1 MELAELR
8 ENLFKLF
15 EIDSIED
22 LGKALFDACLDNNYE
37 KHAAFCELVPDLDS
51 DWLQRVWQY
60 HLADRKDKKQDFTPK
75 SLAMLLAELTD
86 NGGDNIDLCAG
97 TGALTIQVWV
107 KNPDRHFECYELD
120 ENLIPFLL
128 FNLAVR
134 NMDATVYNGDCL
146 SMNFETIYRITKGE
160 KFGTISVEKS
170 ERGKQ
175 SPVQHQMEK
184 GGLSLF
190 G

>member
-1 MELAELR
+1 MELTDLR
-8 ENLFKLF
+8 ENLFRLF
-15 EIDSIED
+15 EISDIEA
-22 LGKALFDACLDNNYE
+22 LGNALYNACINNDIE
-37 KHAAFCELVPDLDS
+37 KYQSFCEFVPDLNS

-60 HLADRKDKKQDFTPK
+60 HLADRKEKKQDFTPR

-97 TGALTIQVWV
+97 TGALTIQAWV

-120 ENLIPFLL
+120 NNLIPFLL

-146 SMNFETIYRITKGE
+146 TMKFEKIYRIIKGE
-160 KFGTISVEKS
+160 KFGTISIEKS
-170 ERGKQ
+170 ECDKQ
-175 SPVQHQMEK
+175 STIQHKVEADL
-184 GGLSLF
+184 LSFF